1 MKKIKVI
8 LADDHAMIRD
18 GIKSLLS
25 KNKELVIAGEA
36 KNGKEVLA
44 LYTTLAP
51 DLVIMDISMPDMNGM
66 DAAQLILQQNAE
78 AKIIMLS
85 MYDDEEY
92 ISRCME
98 TGVKGYVVK
107 NETGGEL
114 DHAVNTVLKGQ
125 NYFSPQVQKVIF
137 NKYSSVVGKKNI
149 KEQEVRLTSREIEIV
164 QLISEGLTSPEMAE
178 KLFIS
183 PRTVETHRANL
194 MKKMGVKNSIELVKK
209 AEKMGV
215 YGNTDLR

>member
-1 MKKIKVI
+1 MKKIKII

-25 KNKELVIAGEA
+25 KNKDLMIAGEA
-36 KNGKEVLA
+36 ANGREVVA
-44 LYTTLAP
+44 LYHSVAP

-66 DAAQLILQQNAE
+66 DAAQLILQHDGE

-98 TGVKGYVVK
+98 SGVKGYVVK

-114 DHAVNTVLKGQ
+114 DHAIKTVLKGQ
-125 NYFSPQVQKVIF
+125 SYFSQQVQKVIF
-137 NKYSSVVGKKNI
+137 NQYSISVGKKNS
-149 KEQEVRLTSREIEIV
+149 KEPEVRLTSREVEIV
-164 QLISEGLTSPEMAE
+164 QLIAEGLTSHEMAE

-215 YGNTDLR
+215 